1 MLSIQG
7 GFQHACPHEG
17 KCLWGP
23 IANDLQYVVERNNIS
38 QLCFLKLHVDKCD
51 KLSMD
56 FYTTLPETNT
66 SHLKMDAWNT
76 TVISFLGRLGLLV
89 VSWVR

>member
-1 MLSIQG
+1 
-7 GFQHACPHEG
+7 
-17 KCLWGP
+17 
-23 IANDLQYVVERNNIS
+23 
-38 QLCFLKLHVDKCD
+38 
-51 KLSMD
+51 MD